1 MKNLKFL
8 IIGIYFGALIIKSEA
23 LSWFR
28 IQEMFRLQS
37 FHMFGIFGSA
47 VLVGSLTVLLI
58 RRYQLQTFSGK
69 EVIIQKKPLQPTAHI
84 IGGVLFGFGWVLT
97 GLCVAPIFALLG
109 TGYIAAAPI
118 FFGALL
124 GVYVYGQFRKSL
136 PH

>member
-1 MKNLKFL
+1 MKTLKFL
-8 IIGIYFGALIIKSEA
+8 LVGMYFGVLIVKSEA

-47 VLVGSLTVLLI
+47 ILVGSLTVYLI
-58 RRYQLQTFSGK
+58 RRHSLKTAGG
-69 EVIIQKKPLQPTAHI
+69 EAITLARKPLKPTAQV

-97 GLCVAPIFALLG
+97 GLCVAPVFALLG
-109 TGYIAAAPI
+109 TGYVAALPI
-118 FFGALL
+118 LAGALL
-124 GVYVYGQFRKSL
+124 GVYTYAWSESYL

>member
-8 IIGIYFGALIIKSEA
+8 ILGTYFGVLIIKSEA

-47 VLVGSLTVLLI
+47 VLVGGLTVILI
-58 RRYQLQTFSGK
+58 KRFQLKTVNGQ

-97 GLCVAPIFALLG
+97 GLCVAPVFALLG
-109 TGYIAAAPI
+109 TGYVAALPI
-118 FFGALL
+118 FLGALA
-124 GVYVYGQFRKSL
+124 GVYIYGRFRESL

>member
-8 IIGIYFGALIIKSEA
+8 ILGIYFGVLIIKSEA

-47 VLVGSLTVLLI
+47 VLVGGLTVILI
-58 RRYQLQTFSGK
+58 KRFQLKTVNGQ
-69 EVIIQKKPLQPTAHI
+69 EVVIQKKPLQPTAHI

-97 GLCVAPIFALLG
+97 GLCVAPVFALLG
-109 TGYIAAAPI
+109 TGYVAALPI
-118 FFGALL
+118 FLGALA
-124 GVYVYGQFRKSL
+124 GVYVYGRFRESL